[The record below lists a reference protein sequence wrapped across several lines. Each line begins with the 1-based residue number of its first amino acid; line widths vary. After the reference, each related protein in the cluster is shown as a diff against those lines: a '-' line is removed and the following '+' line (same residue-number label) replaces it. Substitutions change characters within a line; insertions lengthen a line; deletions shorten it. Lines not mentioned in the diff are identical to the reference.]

1 MPVTRQNLED
11 LPSTPGVYIMR
22 DVTGKVIYVGKAVV
36 LKNRVRQY
44 FNNSPKLPK
53 VQAMVD
59 NVDRFEYVITLT
71 EKDALSLEA
80 NLVKKYNPHYNI
92 LLKDDKASPYIRID
106 TREEF
111 PTVEVTRKLK
121 KDGAKYYGPYLN
133 GLRVWD
139 IVGIIRTAFG
149 MRTCKKRMPKKQCLY
164 YHIGLCKAP
173 CGGLISKE
181 EYKQVVDRVIEFLC
195 GKDDGIKEL
204 LESKMMSAAD
214 ADDFE
219 QAIVYREQLKML
231 KLLRERSV
239 ANLGKVVDVDSFAIA
254 SNGMHGAASVNI
266 VRGGKM
272 MGVYNFALGD
282 AADTEAEALSSF
294 AVAFYSANH
303 EIPDE
308 VCFPVEFDAS
318 GLSEYLSTVSGKKV
332 HITFPEKG
340 AKRQLIKMAKD
351 NAADFLEKS
360 AEKQLRREYMTS
372 GAAERLKNIL
382 GLQSVRRMECFD
394 ISHVSGVDKVASQ
407 VTFIDGEPSKKDYRR
422 YKIRTVEGNNDFAC
436 MAEVISRRMDNG
448 DLPDLIVIDGGKG
461 QLGYAMEAMHSA
473 GVDIPMISLAER
485 NEEIYVPGKS
495 DPIILTKND
504 YALRLLQRIRDE
516 AHRFAIT
523 YHRNLHAKRVSSSV
537 LDEIDGVGPHK
548 RNILL
553 KTFSSVDR
561 LSHATV
567 DELSSINGIDR
578 NTAQKIFNYFREN
591 GDEI

>member
-1 MPVTRQNLED
+1 MSVTRENLED

-59 NVDRFEYVITLT
+59 NVDRFEYIITLT
-71 EKDALSLEA
+71 EKDALALES

-106 TREEF
+106 LKEKF
-111 PTVEVTRKLK
+111 PTIEVTRKLK
-121 KDGAKYYGPYLN
+121 KDGAKYFGPYLN

-149 MRTCKKRMPKKQCLY
+149 MRTCKRKMPKKPCLY
-164 YHIGLCKAP
+164 SHIGLCKAP
-173 CGGLISKE
+173 CGNLIGE
-181 EYKQVVDRVIEFLC
+181 NEYREVVASVIEFLC

-204 LESKMMSAAD
+204 IESKMFAAAE

-219 QAIVYREQLKML
+219 QAIVYREQINML

-239 ANLGKVVDVDSFAIA
+239 ANLGKVVDVDSFAVA
-254 SNGMHGAASVNI
+254 FNGMHGAASVNV
-266 VRGGKM
+266 VRSGKM
-272 MGVYNFALGD
+272 MGVYNFALGE
-282 AADTEAEALSSF
+282 AAEENDVFSSF
-294 AVAFYSANH
+294 AIAFYSANH
-303 EIPDE
+303 DIPDE
-308 VCFPVEFDAS
+308 VCFPEEFAAD
-318 GLSEYLSTVSGKKV
+318 GLSEYLSALAGKKV
-332 HITFPEKG
+332 TITFPVKG
-340 AKRQLIKMAKD
+340 AKRQLIKMAQD
-351 NAADFLEKS
+351 NAVDFLEKS
-360 AEKQLRREYMTS
+360 AEKQLRHEYMTS

-382 GLQSVRRMECFD
+382 GLKSVRRMECFD

-422 YKIRTVEGNNDFAC
+422 YKIKTVEGNNDFAC
-436 MAEVISRRMDNG
+436 MAEVITRRMDNG

-461 QLGYAMEAMHSA
+461 QLGYAMEAMQKA
-473 GVDIPMISLAER
+473 GHNIPMISLAER
-485 NEEIYVPGKS
+485 NEEIYTPYKS
-495 DPIILTKND
+495 QPIILTKND

-548 RNILL
+548 KSILI

-561 LSHATV
+561 LKNATV
-567 DELSSINGIDR
+567 EELNSISGIDR
-578 NTAQKIFNYFREN
+578 NTAQKIYDYFREN
-591 GDEI
+591 KE